1 MLKKDEY
8 FTAGQLASLYGIP
21 KQTLLYYDKS
31 ELLIPEFIH
40 DNGYRYYSVS
50 QYLTLEII
58 LNMRK
63 LNIPIND
70 IKEYLNNRNTKN
82 FQQLLQK
89 KQQECDNIIAE
100 LQQTKESL
108 ALSLNA
114 LSELTQCP
122 LEQIQLS
129 FQTAKPL
136 LVSDSLINTKTV
148 RERVKILAHH
158 NQKTFDKNHFKEFST
173 GWIISQHDFSNKVLN
188 KTTHY
193 FTPVPDFFNS
203 QQCFIRPSGMYI
215 SINFKG
221 TYYARGLEIQQ
232 QLLNF
237 LNLNKLQ
244 ITSDIYILPL
254 KNHWLTEDLN
264 SYINQITFQ
273 VEPLL
278 TIPVQQKCDCHN
290 PA

>member
-89 KQQECDNIIAE
+89 KQQECDKIIAE

-122 LEQIQLS
+122 LKQIQLS

-173 GWIISQHDFSNKVLN
+173 GWIIS
-188 KTTHY
+188 
-193 FTPVPDFFNS
+193 
-203 QQCFIRPSGMYI
+203 
-215 SINFKG
+215 
-221 TYYARGLEIQQ
+221 
-232 QLLNF
+232 
-237 LNLNKLQ
+237 
-244 ITSDIYILPL
+244 
-254 KNHWLTEDLN
+254 
-264 SYINQITFQ
+264 
-273 VEPLL
+273 
-278 TIPVQQKCDCHN
+278 
-290 PA
+290 

>member
-89 KQQECDNIIAE
+89 NSKSAI
-100 LQQTKESL
+100 KSL
-108 ALSLNA
+108 LN
-114 LSELTQCP
+114 
-122 LEQIQLS
+122 
-129 FQTAKPL
+129 
-136 LVSDSLINTKTV
+136 
-148 RERVKILAHH
+148 
-158 NQKTFDKNHFKEFST
+158 
-173 GWIISQHDFSNKVLN
+173 SNK
-188 KTTHY
+188 
-193 FTPVPDFFNS
+193 
-203 QQCFIRPSGMYI
+203 
-215 SINFKG
+215 
-221 TYYARGLEIQQ
+221 
-232 QLLNF
+232 
-237 LNLNKLQ
+237 
-244 ITSDIYILPL
+244 
-254 KNHWLTEDLN
+254 
-264 SYINQITFQ
+264 
-273 VEPLL
+273 
-278 TIPVQQKCDCHN
+278 QKKV
-290 PA
+290 

>member
-1 MLKKDEY
+1 M
-8 FTAGQLASLYGIP
+8 
-21 KQTLLYYDKS
+21 
-31 ELLIPEFIH
+31 
-40 DNGYRYYSVS
+40 
-50 QYLTLEII
+50 
-58 LNMRK
+58 
-63 LNIPIND
+63 
-70 IKEYLNNRNTKN
+70 
-82 FQQLLQK
+82 
-89 KQQECDNIIAE
+89 
-100 LQQTKESL
+100 
-108 ALSLNA
+108 
-114 LSELTQCP
+114 
-122 LEQIQLS
+122 S

-158 NQKTFDKNHFKEFST
+158 NQKTFDKNHFKQFST

-193 FTPVPDFFNS
+193 FTPVPDFFNH
-203 QQCFIRPSGMYI
+203 QQCFIRPSGMYV

-221 TYYARGLEIQQ
+221 TYYARGLEIQH
-232 QLLNF
+232 QLLDF
-237 LNLNKLQ
+237 LSLNKLQ

-273 VEPLL
+273 VQPLL
-278 TIPVQQKCDCHN
+278 ATPPQQKCDCQN

>member
-70 IKEYLNNRNTKN
+70 IKEYLHNRSTEK
-82 FQQLLQK
+82 FQQLLLNK
-89 KQQECDNIIAE
+89 KKECDHIISE
-100 LQQTKESL
+100 MEQIKKSL
-108 ALSLNA
+108 DLSMN
-114 LSELTQCP
+114 SLTEITHCP

-129 FQTAKPL
+129 FHPAKPL
-136 LVSDSLINTKTV
+136 LVSESLINTKSV

-158 NQKTFDKNHFKEFST
+158 NQETFDKNHFKEFST
-173 GWIISQHDFSNKVLN
+173 GWIIQKDDFLCKTLN
-188 KTTHY
+188 KTINY
-193 FTPVPDFFNS
+193 FTPVPDFFQS
-203 QQCFIRPSGMYI
+203 KKCFICPAGIYI
-215 SINFKG
+215 TINFQG
-221 TYYARGLEIQQ
+221 TYYSRGLEIYEK
-232 QLLNF
+232 LIAF
-237 LNLNKLQ
+237 LELNKLK
-244 ITSDIYILPL
+244 IISNIYVLPL
-254 KNHWLTEDLN
+254 KNHWLTEELN

-273 VEPLL
+273 VE
-278 TIPVQQKCDCHN
+278 TIPSIPAQKKYDC
-290 PA
+290 PILD

>member
-89 KQQECDNIIAE
+89 KQQECDKIIAE

-173 GWIISQHDFSNKVLN
+173 GWIISQDDFSNNVLN

-193 FTPVPDFFNS
+193 FTPVPDFFNH
-203 QQCFIRPSGMYI
+203 QQCFIRPSGMYV

-221 TYYARGLEIQQ
+221 TYYARGLEIQH
-232 QLLNF
+232 QLLDF
-237 LNLNKLQ
+237 LSLNKLQ

-273 VEPLL
+273 VQPLL
-278 TIPVQQKCDCHN
+278 ATPPQQKCDCQN